1 MSTLPIIVAHR
12 GASHDAPE
20 NTMAAFVLAWM
31 QGADAIEGDFR
42 MTKDRRIVCMHDE
55 TTGRTT
61 NRNMVVAR
69 ATFESLRQLDAGG
82 RMAREWIGQH
92 IPTLEEV
99 LACIPAGR
107 RLFLEVKAGV
117 EMLAPLKEVLDES
130 PENSRRVTLIA
141 FDPSI
146 LAAARKLLPGYQ
158 MLLLVNR
165 KRSTRK
171 PCSWSPS
178 TQEMLEGAASAN
190 ASGVSCCAVGIL
202 HDPGCAA
209 QFEAAGM
216 PLHAWKV
223 HLPAL
228 AAKLRAQGVVSITT
242 DRPGWIRQ
250 GLLKRL

>member
-1 MSTLPIIVAHR
+1 
-12 GASHDAPE
+12 
-20 NTMAAFVLAWM
+20 MAAFVLAWM

-42 MTKDRRIVCMHDE
+42 MTRDRRIVCMHDE

-61 NRNMVVAR
+61 TRNMIVAR
-69 ATFESLRQLDAGG
+69 AKLEALRQLDAGG

-99 LACIPAGR
+99 LACIPEGR
-107 RLFLEVKAGV
+107 RLFLEIKAGV

-130 PENSRRVTLIA
+130 SENSRRVTLIA
-141 FDPSI
+141 FDPAV

-158 MLLLVNR
+158 MLLLVDR

-171 PCSWSPS
+171 PAGWSPS
-178 TQEMLEGAASAN
+178 AQEMLEGAASAE
-190 ASGVSCCAVGIL
+190 ADGVSCCAAGLL
-202 HDPGCAA
+202 HDPDCAV

-216 PLHAWKV
+216 ALHAWKV
-223 HLPAL
+223 HQPAL

-242 DRPGWIRQ
+242 GRPGWIRQ
-250 GLLKRL
+250 GMLGRL